1 MDPANDDHDDNDD
14 DDDDDDDDD
23 IDIGID
29 LYLISIEGVYGL
41 LWQLY
46 IQYISKLTLE
56 IQILRVLANT
66 PTGYGRTKKLDPQIK
81 KKKHFQI
88 AMKIFL
94 SFRDLFVPCSVTT
107 TCTFTTFNIII
118 KRRKRQDG
126 SLT

>member
-1 MDPANDDHDDNDD
+1 M
-14 DDDDDDDDD
+14 
-23 IDIGID
+23 ILILIMMIT
-29 LYLISIEGVYGL
+29 LYLIFIEGVYRL
-41 LWQLY
+41 LWRLY

-66 PTGYGRTKKLDPQIK
+66 PTGYGHTKKLDPKIKK

-88 AMKIFL
+88 AMKIFF

-107 TCTFTTFNIII
+107 TCTFTTVNIIF
-118 KRRKRQDG
+118 KRRKRQSG

>member
-1 MDPANDDHDDNDD
+1 M
-14 DDDDDDDDD
+14 
-23 IDIGID
+23 ILILIMMIT
-29 LYLISIEGVYGL
+29 LYLIFIEGVYRL

-66 PTGYGRTKKLDPQIK
+66 PTGYGHAKKLYPKIK
-81 KKKHFQI
+81 KKNYIFQI

-94 SFRDLFVPCSVTT
+94 SFKDLFVPCSVTT
-107 TCTFTTFNIII
+107 TCTFTTVNIII

>member
-1 MDPANDDHDDNDD
+1 M
-14 DDDDDDDDD
+14 
-23 IDIGID
+23 
-29 LYLISIEGVYGL
+29 YLIFIEGVYGL

-56 IQILRVLANT
+56 IQILRALANT
-66 PTGYGRTKKLDPQIK
+66 PTGYGHAKKLYPKIK
-81 KKKHFQI
+81 KKKKTIFQI

-107 TCTFTTFNIII
+107 TCTFTTVNIIS